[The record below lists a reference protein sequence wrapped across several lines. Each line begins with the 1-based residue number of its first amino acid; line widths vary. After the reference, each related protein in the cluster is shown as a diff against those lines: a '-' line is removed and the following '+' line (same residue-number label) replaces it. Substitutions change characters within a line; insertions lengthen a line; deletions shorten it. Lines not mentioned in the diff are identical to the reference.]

1 MVCLKAEPTRVE
13 VSQISVGDF
22 DSQAISDLPLGSTLH
37 HDDLVGGVGA
47 ATVSFFMKT
56 SW

>member
-1 MVCLKAEPTRVE
+1 MVRLKAVPTRVE

-22 DSQAISDLPLGSTLH
+22 DSQTISDLPLGSTLH

-47 ATVSFFMKT
+47 AFS
-56 SW
+56 